1 MYGGVKRNQCINQFF
16 DAKIERKQGVTHN
29 RQILAKDLTKLDEVP
44 KNYPVIRQI
53 IKKGGETKNDLNKL
67 KDKIFITC

>member
-1 MYGGVKRNQCINQFF
+1 M
-16 DAKIERKQGVTHN
+16 QGVTHN